1 MFNKKQCCETKTS
14 CTPLMLFQ
22 TLWSRL

>member
-1 MFNKKQCCETKTS
+1 MFDKKQCCQTKTS